1 MSSKDTPTNP
11 KRSSP
16 QERFQSSNPAQRLLR
31 ALSSPSLITMTVAET
46 TSSPTGPSAS
56 YTNISP
62 KQLADLLSKVR
73 QNHGPAP
80 RLLSKPRIG
89 GKGPAGVWTEF
100 GAGCKGINP
109 KSATCMRDFD
119 TSVVK
124 SFTAMA
130 PIEDKCQLGLRDCP
144 DLLFSMPTESNANM
158 TVNSLI
164 AFEEPMTHHGLE
176 RVFHVVS
183 PSGKVLNMFREPG
196 MCTSDVIKTWCED
209 VISKGVHDLS
219 DTSNPTRHGI
229 CNYDRI
235 NMIWSGEALLRK
247 LLHQALKQDL
257 KFNIQPDKRYG
268 PEVLMTLLTKLYRPS
283 QSKIESLKDKLKN
296 LDIRNPRE
304 NVTTFVQDASKLFR
318 EIRMNF
324 TSNSNVPDLTTTALS
339 RLTLLSDDFLLSQVR
354 TLRIN
359 SDVNG
364 FGGILGSFQAKDPI
378 AALQTIDDL
387 YRVLISQSDYRP
399 ARQINIKH
407 KALQAKVEDK
417 LVQDRNS
424 SLSNGSKSCWDCGN
438 K

>member
-1 MSSKDTPTNP
+1 
-11 KRSSP
+11 
-16 QERFQSSNPAQRLLR
+16 
-31 ALSSPSLITMTVAET
+31 
-46 TSSPTGPSAS
+46 
-56 YTNISP
+56 
-62 KQLADLLSKVR
+62 
-73 QNHGPAP
+73 
-80 RLLSKPRIG
+80 
-89 GKGPAGVWTEF
+89 
-100 GAGCKGINP
+100 
-109 KSATCMRDFD
+109 
-119 TSVVK
+119 
-124 SFTAMA
+124 
-130 PIEDKCQLGLRDCP
+130 
-144 DLLFSMPTESNANM
+144 
-158 TVNSLI
+158 
-164 AFEEPMTHHGLE
+164 
-176 RVFHVVS
+176 
-183 PSGKVLNMFREPG
+183 
-196 MCTSDVIKTWCED
+196 
-209 VISKGVHDLS
+209 
-219 DTSNPTRHGI
+219 
-229 CNYDRI
+229 
-235 NMIWSGEALLRK
+235 MIWSGEALLRK